1 MGEVFSHISPDSGRS
16 MRGMTPD
23 MDLTLLLPLVPRFW
37 AVALLWA
44 LLVCWFEARVTRP
57 LAGG

>member
-1 MGEVFSHISPDSGRS
+1 
-16 MRGMTPD
+16 MTPD